1 MKNLGFHVKKCE
13 LFWHDFYIC
22 PRSKILKKIRVMK
35 MFKQTILAAGI
46 LTAGLVSAQS
56 AQMNNMIK
64 VGATAGIAVP
74 SDNVSA
80 AVGVD
85 VAYQNLIT
93 PGLGLGIATGY
104 THYFGKDNNGY
115 NNNDVGVVP
124 VAALFRVYPKQTGF
138 YFGADLGY
146 GFLVGDEKVATNS
159 TVSRPDG
166 GFYLKPEIGYHNRDW
181 NFYVQYQKVF
191 AGSNGD
197 IASPAS
203 QDYNV
208 GSIGAGFS
216 YNIPLGK

>member
-1 MKNLGFHVKKCE
+1 
-13 LFWHDFYIC
+13 
-22 PRSKILKKIRVMK
+22 MK

-46 LTAGLVSAQS
+46 LTAGLVSAQN

-64 VGATAGIAVP
+64 VGANVGLAVP
-74 SDNVSA
+74 ADNLSA

-85 VAYQNLIT
+85 VAYQNLVT
-93 PGLGLGIATGY
+93 PGFGLGIATGY

-115 NNNDVGVVP
+115 DNNDVGVVP

-146 GFLVGDEKVATNS
+146 GFLVGDDKVAGNS
-159 TVSRPDG
+159 ATDRPDG
-166 GFYLKPEIGYHNRDW
+166 GFYLKPEIGYHNINW
-181 NFYVQYQKVF
+181 NFFVQYQKVF
-191 AGSNGD
+191 TGSTGNMTN
-197 IASPAS
+197 

>member
-1 MKNLGFHVKKCE
+1 MKTL
-13 LFWHDFYIC
+13 
-22 PRSKILKKIRVMK
+22 
-35 MFKQTILAAGI
+35 KQTLFAAAF
-46 LTAGLVSAQS
+46 LTAGLVSAQDAS
-56 AQMNNMIK
+56 MNNMIK

-74 SDNVSA
+74 SNNTSA

-93 PGLGLGIATGY
+93 PGFGLGIASGY
-104 THYFGKDNNGY
+104 THYFGKDNQGY

-146 GFLVGDEKVATNS
+146 GFLVGDKNVASNS
-159 TVSRPDG
+159 TASRPDG
-166 GFYLKPEIGYHNRDW
+166 GFYLKPELGYHNQNW
-181 NFYVQYQKVF
+181 NFFVQYQKVF
-191 AGSNGD
+191 TGSGSD
-197 IASPAS
+197 LPS

>member
-1 MKNLGFHVKKCE
+1 MNYFGMIFTSDLLVRF
-13 LFWHDFYIC
+13 
-22 PRSKILKKIRVMK
+22 KKIRVMK

-74 SDNVSA
+74 SDNLSA

-93 PGLGLGIATGY
+93 PGFGLGIATGY

-124 VAALFRVYPKQTGF
+124 VAAIFRVYPKQTGF

-146 GFLVGDEKVATNS
+146 GFLVGDDKVATNS

-197 IASPAS
+197 IAAPAS

>member
-1 MKNLGFHVKKCE
+1 
-13 LFWHDFYIC
+13 
-22 PRSKILKKIRVMK
+22 

-74 SDNVSA
+74 SDNLSA

-115 NNNDVGVVP
+115 NNNDVGVIP
-124 VAALFRVYPKQTGF
+124 VA
-138 YFGADLGY
+138 
-146 GFLVGDEKVATNS
+146 S
-159 TVSRPDG
+159 TFQSVS
-166 GFYLKPEIGYHNRDW
+166 
-181 NFYVQYQKVF
+181 
-191 AGSNGD
+191 
-197 IASPAS
+197 
-203 QDYNV
+203 
-208 GSIGAGFS
+208 
-216 YNIPLGK
+216 